1 MQDFK
6 CITSDIYMI
15 KRELDEIQEI
25 LDETCKNAFQVQAN
39 LSAPENWAGESQLVG
54 AAFMD
59 IVTQYHKLLSGDGAG
74 PVKEA
79 SDGLQNYLN
88 KDEVFY
94 DEWSEYQE
102 IKSM

>member
-6 CITSDIYMI
+6 CVTNDIYNI
-15 KRELDEIQEI
+15 KKELDEIQVL
-25 LDETCKNAFQVQAN
+25 LDETYKNAIQVQAN
-39 LSAPENWAGESQLVG
+39 LSEPAVWAGESQLVG

-59 IVTQYHKLLSGDGAG
+59 LVTQYHKLLAGDGAG

-79 SDGLQNYLN
+79 SDGMQNYLD

>member
-6 CITSDIYMI
+6 CVTSDIKEI
-15 KRELDEIQEI
+15 KKVLDEIQTL
-25 LDETCKNAFQVQAN
+25 LDESYKEALSVQAD
-39 LSAPENWAGESQLVG
+39 LESPDNWMGEAQLVG

-59 IVTQYHKLLSGDGAG
+59 LVTQYHKLLAGDGAG

-79 SDGLQNYLN
+79 SDGMQNYLD